1 LGGGGDGSQKF
12 QHEKN
17 EKKTLLDIYIK
28 NLNKIPKKPCEKVVD
43 HLQMLHPCKIL
54 HQNFLQDLETMLF
67 FFQFYVV
74 RMLATNILRV
84 I

>member
-1 LGGGGDGSQKF
+1 MG
-12 QHEKN
+12 HKN
-17 EKKTLLDIYIK
+17 FNMKNLKKKTLLDIYIK

-43 HLQMLHPCKIL
+43 HLQMLHLCKIL
-54 HQNFLQDLETMLF
+54 HKKNLQVLETMLF

-74 RMLATNILRV
+74 RMLTTNIPRV